1 MLCCAVRAVRAVF
14 LFFSACPCA
23 ASWGRLV
30 GLYFGL
36 GPNCAERGTAKQL
49 GWADGG
55 GMMEGWME
63 TGIGEFF
70 EVSGARRTRLGC

>member
-1 MLCCAVRAVRAVF
+1 MRAV
-14 LFFSACPCA
+14 FFSACPCA

-49 GWADGG
+49 GWADG
-55 GMMEGWME
+55 MEGWRRDGWRRE
-63 TGIGEFF
+63 LESCSRFPALD
-70 EVSGARRTRLGC
+70 EPDLDARAI